1 MWELKLTNWAFN
13 TLSIII
19 AGLIVGIVWDVVKAM
34 RLDRKS
40 FLNDKSL
47 RQRIREYNL
56 RWRDK
61 YE

>member
-19 AGLIVGIVWDVVKAM
+19 AGLIVGILWDVAKAM

-56 RWRDK
+56 RWRDR
-61 YE
+61 YG

>member
-19 AGLIVGIVWDVVKAM
+19 VGLIVGILWDVAKAM